1 MLAVAMK
8 CYQQRMVEFGWSSTV
23 EEGAQE
29 AGDSEHREE
38 PPAKAAPARPENEV
52 QGFGAA
58 APRHRR
64 VPVSGVFARER
75 LRVRGGVHLR

>member
-1 MLAVAMK
+1 MK
-8 CYQQRMVEFGWSSTV
+8 CYQQRMVEFAWSSTV

-29 AGDSEHREE
+29 AGDGAHTDGE
-38 PPAKAAPARPENEV
+38 PPAELVPARPEA

-64 VPVSGVFARER
+64 VPVSGEFARDR
-75 LRVRGGVHLR
+75 LRVRGGIQPR